1 MHICLVSYKNN
12 PLSISKEL
20 GKALAKRISGV
31 EVEERFVPL
40 AEDIPVVA
48 MEAAEE
54 ADFVFVFALL
64 EDEELVD
71 FLKQK
76 LIDVELA
83 TKTRILKAVSEDNF
97 SGTNEEDYNEK
108 KELLVKEYADLI
120 VGILFDEQSFSP
132 KDKDFSL

>member
-1 MHICLVSYKNN
+1 MHICLISYQNN

-31 EVEERFVPL
+31 EMEERFVPV

-48 MEAAEE
+48 MEAAEQS
-54 ADFVFVFALL
+54 DFIFVFALL

-76 LIDVELA
+76 LVDVELA
-83 TKTRILKAVSEDNF
+83 TKTRILKEVREDNF
-97 SGTNEEDYNEK
+97 SGMNEEDYIEK
-108 KELLVKEYADLI
+108 KELLVGKYADLI
-120 VGILFDEQSFSP
+120 VGILFNEQSFAP